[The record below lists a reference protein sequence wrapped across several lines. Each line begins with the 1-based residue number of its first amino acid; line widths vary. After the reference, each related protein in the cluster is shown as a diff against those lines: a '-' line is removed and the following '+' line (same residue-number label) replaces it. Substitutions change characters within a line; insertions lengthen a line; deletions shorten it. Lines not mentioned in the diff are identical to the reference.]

1 MDIEYMKLAL
11 ELAQMGCGHVNP
23 NPMVGAVIVKND
35 RIIGKGYHTRCGNL
49 HAERE
54 ALVACTES
62 PEGAEMYVTLEPC
75 CHYGKQPPCTDAL
88 IEAGISHVYVGSPD
102 PNPLVAGKGIGILRE
117 HGIEVTENVLREECD
132 EINYVFLHYIRT
144 GLPYVVMKYAMTMD
158 GKTAARTGEARW
170 ITGETARK
178 NVHSDRNRYY
188 GIMIGIGTLLADDP
202 LLTCRLPGGKNPVRI
217 ICDSKLQTPLTSQI
231 VKTANEVPT
240 IIAACSDDKDRIDAL
255 EKKGCTVIR
264 VSEKNGHADLNELMR
279 KLGEMKIDSILLEG
293 GSQLNWSALESGIVN
308 RVQAYVAPKILGGK
322 TAPSPVGGIGVD
334 IPDAAFM
341 LTPPKVTIIDNDILL
356 ESEVIRCL
364 QE

>member
-217 ICDSKLQTPLTSQI
+217 ICDSKLRTPLTSQI

>member
-54 ALVACTES
+54 ALAACTES

-75 CHYGKQPPCTDAL
+75 CHYGKQPPCTDAI
-88 IEAGISHVYVGSPD
+88 IESGIKHVYVGSPD
-102 PNPLVAGKGIGILRE
+102 PNPLVAGKGIEILRN
-117 HGIEVTENVLREECD
+117 HGIDVTENVLREECD

-158 GKTAARTGEARW
+158 GKTATRTGEARW
-170 ITGETARK
+170 ITGEAARK
-178 NVHSDRNRYY
+178 NVHYDRNRYA

-202 LLTCRLPGGKNPVRI
+202 LLTCRLPEGKNPVRI
-217 ICDSKLQTPLTSQI
+217 ICDSKLRTPLTSQI
-231 VKTANEVPT
+231 VKTAHEVPT
-240 IIAACSDDKDRIDAL
+240 IVAACIDDREKINAL
-255 EKKGCTVIR
+255 EKEGCTVIQ
-264 VSEKNGHADLNELMR
+264 VAEKNGHADLKELME

-293 GSQLNWSALESGIVN
+293 GSQLNWSALDAGIVN
-308 RVQAYVAPKILGGK
+308 RVQTYVAPKILGGK
-322 TAPSPVGGIGVD
+322 EAPSPVGGLGTD
-334 IPDAAFM
+334 KPDNGFM
-341 LTPPKVTIIDNDILL
+341 LTPPKITVIDNDILL
-356 ESEVIRCL
+356 ESEVIKCS